1 MSTLSVANITGLS
14 TISTSTNTATF
25 GTSVYMT
32 ASGDVGVGV
41 ASPQSP
47 LHIERN
53 VAAEMAVFI
62 NNPNA
67 SGYSALRI
75 GNSDRGTNGD
85 HLIYGSTVL
94 GLRSKT
100 GSAIT
105 FEPAGTERARID
117 TSGNFQFN
125 SGYGSVA
132 TAFGCRAWV
141 NFTATTGTPTIRT
154 SGNMTSITDN
164 GVGDFTFNFTTAMPD
179 TNYAFSSG
187 VLKNEAGIGTTVA
200 SLLYGNNGSY
210 TTSALRLVCRQ
221 VNDATGSNIDPFTGC
236 VMVYR

>member
-1 MSTLSVANITGLS
+1 MSTLSVANITGIASLS
-14 TISTSTNTATF
+14 ASSLTANGTIRSTSA
-25 GTSVYMT
+25 G
-32 ASGDVGVGV
+32 G
-41 ASPQSP
+41 
-47 LHIERN
+47 
-53 VAAEMAVFI
+53 
-62 NNPNA
+62 
-67 SGYSALRI
+67 SGYVDIRH
-75 GNSDRGTNGD
+75 DGTNA
-85 HLIYGSTVL
+85 VL
-94 GLRSKT
+94 VGNT
-100 GSAIT
+100 GSLLVYAEGLNSIIFHTNAAQRAI
-105 FEPAGTERARID
+105 ID
-117 TSGNFQFN
+117 SSGNFQFN